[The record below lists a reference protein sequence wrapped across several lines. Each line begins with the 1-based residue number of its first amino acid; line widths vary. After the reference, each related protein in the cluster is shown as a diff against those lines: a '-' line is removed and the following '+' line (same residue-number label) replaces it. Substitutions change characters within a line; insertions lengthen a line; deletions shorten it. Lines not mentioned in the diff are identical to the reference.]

1 MELSSDIKRV
11 KYECDHFECISPNSS
26 FKENYPPDSDFLSPS
41 TNSNIS
47 QVLDQKVGS
56 NNVIICTKA
65 TPKKC
70 NQKDFGK
77 STPQKYNQNMEEP
90 VTPNTNFKLLTSVA
104 ASQDY
109 ANCGTPKSKKEDH
122 YNEKI
127 DVPVSCDTNTKT
139 CILIRTNRKEKSLA
153 LICSKF
159 LDMYPLYPSPEDKI
173 VVSLDDVSTK
183 LGVERR
189 RLYDIV
195 NVFESIGILT
205 RNAKNQY
212 LWFGKNNLLKSL
224 HILKAK
230 ALKEKILDK
239 LQFVLNMECGPCCK
253 QTRILDDVQ
262 NFNRNLESGNASS
275 LEDDNAQSSHVP
287 ELRKEKSLGI
297 MSQKFLMLFLV
308 SPSKVIS
315 LGVAAKVLNG
325 FNQRTVKGAQV
336 KTQVRRLYDIANV
349 FSSIGL
355 IQKEM
360 TLVQLGRKPA
370 FKYIGPDLQDLEDI
384 STISCLQNNT
394 RAVSNRYGSNMKP
407 RSLVRHSS
415 FQEICAVAEMER
427 RKLGLDETPLSAP
440 PFESNLKN
448 TDESSNITSFSLIKF
463 DDLRTDNKDV
473 VYKLPEIKIER
484 NQEKGTRS
492 ILKPLKVKMKPQ
504 FKVVNLPKSTTQRS
518 VPYYILNT
526 SKSDKSA
533 NCANVPNVLVLK
545 SPVHSPQTK
554 QAAVDKKPVS
564 NECLQTL
571 EISSEQRDAILKSLN
586 LTLSDGQI
594 AAIQLE
600 GRSIQPNSNKNS
612 SCNVVKIIHK
622 NVDSL
627 NENEDCR
634 KNSASMNDAVQTDT
648 EQSGS
653 LSICSTRTNSPSRM
667 ESPLSIPSSYPTPVP
682 PNIPDITF
690 PSNTDVDYFLQK
702 IESYNES
709 VHLENKSNELNY
721 PTYKNEFE
729 VKTKG
734 PKENSSECLKT
745 KEVKNIHPRISS
757 VDSGSNDS
765 LNAEVSN
772 ILKGKQLGDNAS
784 KNEVFLIDEKTLLS
798 PIKKPQAILP
808 NISSLVTSPYYFPG
822 TVFVLN
828 TTPVNSPNGSFSFT
842 YPISTK
848 TESPV
853 NNEKKLSLIK

>member
-1 MELSSDIKRV
+1 
-11 KYECDHFECISPNSS
+11 
-26 FKENYPPDSDFLSPS
+26 
-41 TNSNIS
+41 
-47 QVLDQKVGS
+47 
-56 NNVIICTKA
+56 
-65 TPKKC
+65 
-70 NQKDFGK
+70 
-77 STPQKYNQNMEEP
+77 
-90 VTPNTNFKLLTSVA
+90 
-104 ASQDY
+104 
-109 ANCGTPKSKKEDH
+109 
-122 YNEKI
+122 
-127 DVPVSCDTNTKT
+127 
-139 CILIRTNRKEKSLA
+139 
-153 LICSKF
+153 
-159 LDMYPLYPSPEDKI
+159 
-173 VVSLDDVSTK
+173 
-183 LGVERR
+183 
-189 RLYDIV
+189 
-195 NVFESIGILT
+195 
-205 RNAKNQY
+205 
-212 LWFGKNNLLKSL
+212 
-224 HILKAK
+224 
-230 ALKEKILDK
+230 
-239 LQFVLNMECGPCCK
+239 MECGPCCK
-253 QTRILDDVQ
+253 QTCILDDVQ
-262 NFNRNLESGNASS
+262 NFNRNLESGNTSS
-275 LEDDNAQSSHVP
+275 LESDNAQSSRVP

-325 FNQRTVKGAQV
+325 FNQRAVKGAQI

-360 TLVQLGRKPA
+360 RLVQLGRKPA
-370 FKYIGPDLQDLEDI
+370 FKYIGPDLQDVEDV
-384 STISCLQNNT
+384 STLSCLQNNT
-394 RAVSNRYGSNMKP
+394 RAISNRYGSNMKP

-415 FQEICAVAEMER
+415 FQEICAVAEMEHK
-427 RKLGLDETPLSAP
+427 KLGLDETPLSAP

-448 TDESSNITSFSLIKF
+448 TNESSNITSFSLIKL
-463 DDLRTDNKDV
+463 DDLKTDNRDV
-473 VYKLPEIKIER
+473 SKLPEIKIDR
-484 NQEKGTRS
+484 DQEKGTRS
-492 ILKPLKVKMKPQ
+492 ILKPLKVKMKPE
-504 FKVVNLPKSTTQRS
+504 FKVVNLPKATTQRS

-533 NCANVPNVLVLK
+533 NCTNVPNILVK
-545 SPVHSPQTK
+545 SPVHSPQTQ

-564 NECLQTL
+564 NDCLQTL

-600 GRSIQPNSNKNS
+600 GTSIPPNSNKNS

-634 KNSASMNDAVQTDT
+634 KNSASMNDVMQTDT

-709 VHLENKSNELNY
+709 AHLENKSNDLNY
-721 PTYKNEFE
+721 PTNKNIFE

-734 PKENSSECLKT
+734 QKENSSECLKT
-745 KEVKNIHPRISS
+745 KEVKNIIRPRISS

-784 KNEVFLIDEKTLLS
+784 KNEFFLIDEKTLLS

-808 NISSLVTSPYYFPG
+808 NVSSPLVTSPYYFPG
-822 TVFVLN
+822 TIFVLN

-842 YPISTK
+842 YPISRK
-848 TESPV
+848 TES
-853 NNEKKLSLIK
+853 